1 MQVNTRHAIAY
12 RVVGLESSVVLS
24 KPQTFASS
32 KSTCGLVAINN
43 ACSYHLSYCN
53 NCNAIPIYVPKKL
66 VTRRRASSLPSTAAL
81 AEVARLVSEDPAA
94 AYWRRHKGSHKVE
107 EETSWVFPA
116 RIRCIVYWFIDSPRR
131 HDFVSKKRFL
141 SLHNKTAAT

>member
-66 VTRRRASSLPSTAAL
+66 VTRRRPSSLPSTAAL

-94 AYWRRHKGSHKVE
+94 ATYWRRHKGSHKVE
-107 EETSWVFPA
+107 EETSWVFPT
-116 RIRCIVYWFIDSPRR
+116 RVQWFLDSSI
-131 HDFVSKKRFL
+131 HEKTRF
-141 SLHNKTAAT
+141 SL